1 MKFTPI
7 AASVALTLG
16 LSGCGTDNDKNFP
29 TEPVVPPKTAT
40 GEASFNTELTGKA
53 VKGVLQNAMLSVSMI
68 NSSGDVVPVAF
79 RSAASAETETYSEK
93 GETVAEAEAAVTQ
106 AKLDANPEGL
116 TTGMNGGY
124 TIYLEDDFTGTVVIT
139 ATTSVSG
146 DESLVRCDA
155 YTGCGAHTG
164 DQEVSEDNDGDSEVD
179 FGEWYKADV
188 ELSVVKFV
196 EPSEVE
202 ASEASFV
209 PGDANVNTSLTANIT
224 FLTSLVSQL
233 LLDADGPV
241 DSAAIADTT
250 LDTVLQVFGPKAAI
264 SLAKILGD
272 ASVGGGV
279 DLSTVEPGD
288 ILDNSNLVI
297 GQLASS
303 IPGLTTSVSDT
314 LAKLQAGI
322 AAGAVKGSDNADVAA
337 VAAALNKATKDTAK
351 IFKAVASGD
360 EDKIKA
366 ALLDVFNSNN
376 PDATD
381 AQKNA
386 YVAKSDGIA
395 KNAIKARN
403 KAIESGATSAAELV
417 ESADQAEADLEDIG
431 CVGQECEA
439 GDALYTDLAAALTT
453 LLAGSNTDLGDLQTM
468 VEMATDDLSAAQDL
482 ADGEDLLA
490 YAAAANDLNSYVK
503 LNKFDSKVLRL
514 TADGQAYVS
523 LGGLLVAEDAG
534 YTQLSDSAVTFNT
547 AALVEAEKVA
557 ALNTDLAALL
567 DDVQAKLDA
576 DTEAGGDLEVQ
587 AAKAAAEAA
596 KASTTQAQIALLEL
610 QNTSNDDLAT
620 AVNAPVTTPEEAD
633 AAIALAETAIS
644 SASEFVTASLALAD
658 SAVVSLDTATE
669 YQDLATETAD
679 VVAAEGL
686 VDDAEDAQ
694 EDAELKLASAN
705 VNLNAAIEVKA
716 SVELK
721 LEEAVALEAVKMGSM
736 SLSDMTVIT
745 HTGAEAITDA
755 GQIVADV
762 LEEAIDNDGAEN
774 MPSTSQPGW
783 VYSYSEDEVALSLS
797 NDTTGESIMVAGS
810 FEDDMLYATWSG
822 MVKAASPSMATV
834 ELITLADTA
843 DALEDCMALTAG
855 TIESTEA
862 SCLAVQF
869 NQDTGN
875 IDEVDDAEVLE
886 VHSWNNIAI
895 EDGDSGFMG
904 SLNIQGSDTTDMGM
918 AMLSGVSGTLDFT
931 AKVMYSEE
939 GEDESGT
946 IELMINDGSGYKLS
960 VSAMND
966 ELFMGKV
973 TAQLG
978 LNPMFEF
985 GTVTEINNGISIT
998 YSDDEVIDYTDV
1010 TLIDMT
1016 K

>member
-7 AASVALTLG
+7 AASIALTLG
-16 LSGCGTDNDKNFP
+16 LSGCGTDNDKNYP
-29 TEPVVPPKTAT
+29 DPIDPEVAT

-53 VKGVLQNAMLSVSMI
+53 VKGVLQNAMISVSMV
-68 NSSGDVVPVAF
+68 NASGDVVPVAF
-79 RSAASAETETYSEK
+79 RSAASAEVESFTGE

-139 ATTSVSG
+139 ATTSVSD

-164 DQEVSEDNDGDSEVD
+164 DQEVSDSNDGDSVVD

-196 EPSEVE
+196 EPSGAE
-202 ASEASFV
+202 ASEASFS
-209 PGDANVNTSLTANIT
+209 PGDPNVNTSLTANIT

-264 SLAKILGD
+264 SLAKVLGD

-288 ILDNSNLVI
+288 ILDKSNLI
-297 GQLASS
+297 IAQLASS

-314 LAKLQAGI
+314 LAQLQAGI
-322 AAGAVKGSDNADVAA
+322 AAGEVKGSSDAEVAA

-366 ALLDVFNSNN
+366 ALLDVYNSNN
-376 PDATD
+376 PDATQAEID
-381 AQKNA
+381 A

-403 KAIESGATSAAELV
+403 MAIESGATTAAELV

-431 CVGQECEA
+431 CVADECTA

-490 YAAAANDLNSYVK
+490 YAAAANNLNSYVK

-523 LGGLLVAEDAG
+523 LGSLLVAEDAG

-557 ALNTDLAALL
+557 ALNTGLSELL

-576 DTEAGGDLEVQ
+576 DTDAGGDLEVQ
-587 AAKAAAEAA
+587 AAKAAAESA
-596 KASTTQAQIALLEL
+596 KAATTQAQIALLEL
-610 QNTSNDDLAT
+610 QNTSNDDLAA

-633 AAIALAETAIS
+633 AAIALAETAIAT
-644 SASEFVTASLALAD
+644 ASEFVTASLALAD
-658 SAVVSLDTATE
+658 SAVVSLDTATA

-694 EDAELKLASAN
+694 DDAELKLASAN

-716 SVELK
+716 NVELK
-721 LEEAVALEAVKMGSM
+721 LEEAVALEAVKMNSM
-736 SLSDMTVIT
+736 SLSTMTVIT
-745 HTGAEAITDA
+745 HSGAEAITDA

-762 LEEAIDNDGAEN
+762 LEEAIDNDGATD

-783 VYSYSEDEVALSLS
+783 VYSYSEDNVALSIS
-797 NDTTGESIMVAGS
+797 NAATGESIMVSGS

-822 MVKAASPSMATV
+822 MVKAAAPSTAMV
-834 ELITLADTA
+834 ELITLQDTQA
-843 DALEDCMALTAG
+843 ALDDCMALVAG
-855 TIESTEA
+855 TIDSTDG
-862 SCLAVQF
+862 SCLAVKF
-869 NQDTGN
+869 DSDTGS

-895 EDGDSGFMG
+895 EDGDSSFMG
-904 SLNIQGSDTTDMGM
+904 TLNIQGSDTTDMGM
-918 AMLSGVSGTLDFT
+918 AMLSGMSGTLDFT
-931 AKVMYSEE
+931 AHVTYSEM

-966 ELFMGKV
+966 EDFMGQV

-978 LNPMFEF
+978 LNPIFEF
-985 GTVTEINNGISIT
+985 GTVTEINNGVSIE
-998 YSDDEVIDYTDV
+998 YLDGEIIDYTDV